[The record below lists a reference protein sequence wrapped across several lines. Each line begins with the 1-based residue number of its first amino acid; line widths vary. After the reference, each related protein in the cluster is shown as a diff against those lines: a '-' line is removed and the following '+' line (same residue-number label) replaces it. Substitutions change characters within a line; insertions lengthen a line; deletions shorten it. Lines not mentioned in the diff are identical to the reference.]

1 MKLPLEIPTHE
12 EDVMIAAGIASDPD
26 TYESFDAEIL
36 SMRPVQKS
44 SMDELATKSD
54 LRELKLEL
62 MAEIKL
68 NRWMLALVVAAT
80 VLPALKTLLGW

>member
-1 MKLPLEIPTHE
+1 
-12 EDVMIAAGIASDPD
+12 
-26 TYESFDAEIL
+26 
-36 SMRPVQKS
+36 KS